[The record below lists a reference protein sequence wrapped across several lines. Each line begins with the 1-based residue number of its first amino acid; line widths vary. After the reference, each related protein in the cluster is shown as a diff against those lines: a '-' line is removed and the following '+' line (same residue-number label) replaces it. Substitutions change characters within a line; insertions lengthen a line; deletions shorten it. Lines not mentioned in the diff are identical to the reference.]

1 MLNVSIISEP
11 QSQSD
16 VPQLD
21 VVFADE
27 VHRCARKV
35 SEAFGSIL
43 DDSKIRVDKRLFMT
57 ATPRV
62 LAKQVI
68 SAAEGPEFEVV
79 SMDNHQLFGE
89 VLHSLNFSS
98 AIEKDVLS
106 DHPKSHQK

>member
-1 MLNVSIISEP
+1 MCHSWTLC
-11 QSQSD
+11 
-16 VPQLD
+16 
-21 VVFADE
+21 FADE
-27 VHRCARKV
+27 VHRCAGKV
-35 SEAFGSIL
+35 SEAFGGIL

-98 AIEKDVLS
+98 AIEKDVLP